1 MRSIL
6 LRVLAGA
13 VGLGAAL
20 VALGGPWAFISNEIQ
35 EASSAKQYHGH
46 ASFWG
51 MLGGSATVLF
61 LALIL
66 GFIAYRL
73 LLFSFRGHRG

>member
-1 MRSIL
+1 
-6 LRVLAGA
+6 
-13 VGLGAAL
+13 
-20 VALGGPWAFISNEIQ
+20 
-35 EASSAKQYHGH
+35 
-46 ASFWG
+46 

-73 LLFSFRGHRG
+73 LLFSFRRHRG